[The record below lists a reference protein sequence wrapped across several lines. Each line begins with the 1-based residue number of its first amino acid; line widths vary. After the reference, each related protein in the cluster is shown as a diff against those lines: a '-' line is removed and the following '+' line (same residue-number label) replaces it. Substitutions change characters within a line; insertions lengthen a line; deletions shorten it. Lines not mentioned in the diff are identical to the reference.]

1 MTHMENFDMHPSVA
15 KAFVDKFTLV
25 KDHVGMQGRG
35 CLKSRYMR
43 IPEKHLS
50 ILFVS
55 DMMNRIAG
63 AMDRM
68 GLDGKYV
75 FEESRRENTITC
87 GLYFLPKTHVVTNN
101 VLKDNNSFFYIIA
114 KAHFNSIVA
123 EESYVDFF
131 QVKTPEF
138 FRFNDKRNNTTDMM
152 PSVAIH
158 LVNGL
163 VKNNMDPIEE
173 LHAIAKYG
181 ERPNPDGSGKK
192 RVRKKKA
199 KAIKPEPDSLLSYLR
214 KTA

>member
-1 MTHMENFDMHPSVA
+1 MHPSVA
-15 KAFVDKFTLV
+15 KAFVDKFTLI
-25 KDHVGMQGRG
+25 KTHVGMQGRG
-35 CLKSRYMR
+35 SIKSKYMR
-43 IPEKHLS
+43 VPEKHLS

-55 DMMNRIAG
+55 DMTNRVAG

-68 GLDGKYV
+68 GLDGKFV
-75 FEESRRENTITC
+75 LEERRREILISC
-87 GLYFLPKTHVVTNN
+87 GIYYLPKVHVLNGGVPQDKNSYFY
-101 VLKDNNSFFYIIA
+101 VLA
-114 KAHFNSIVA
+114 HAHFNSINSSD
-123 EESYVDFF
+123 SYVDFF
-131 QVKTPEF
+131 QLKTPEF
-138 FRFNDKRNNTTDMM
+138 YRLDDKCNNTTDMM

-181 ERPNPDGSGKK
+181 ERPNTDGSGKK